1 MKSITI
7 TAKVKLYPTSEQ
19 MIILNK
25 TLSVIRDVLNFVS
38 AFVFGKEGIRYLEL
52 NHVLYYPVRQQFGL
66 RSQMTQSV
74 FKTVLAKYKS
84 MKSNGHP
91 FSKASFRNFEYD
103 LVWNRDYSISGQSIS
118 LNTLSGRLHI
128 PFELK
133 GMEHWF
139 RSGGHFGTAK
149 LIRKNRKYYLHIP
162 VTLEVESMNILNH
175 IVGIDLGV
183 NHLAVSFD
191 EEGNTRFFSGRAVK
205 EKRAKALAL
214 RKRLQACG
222 TKSAKRKLKK
232 LREKET
238 RYVTAVNHAVT
249 KALISQYGAGTLF
262 IIEDLTGIRTA
273 TEQARL
279 KSRYVMV
286 SWAFYQFRE
295 MLEYKAALSQSEVLA
310 ADPKY
315 TSQSCPVCGNTTK
328 ANRSRK
334 RHEFCCTACGY
345 RSNDDRTGAIN
356 IYRKGFNTLFAEAC
370 QAEPKQ
376 AGCRQ
381 SAYCSQRLR

>member
-19 MIILNK
+19 MMILNK

-38 AFVFGKEGIRYLEL
+38 AFVFGREGIRYLEL
-52 NHVLYYPVRQQFGL
+52 DHALYYPVRQQFGL

-91 FSKASFRNFEYD
+91 FSKVSFRNFEYD
-103 LVWNRDYSISGQSIS
+103 LVWNRDYSISGQSVS

-139 RSGGHFGTAK
+139 PAGGRFGTAK

-162 VTLEVESMNILNH
+162 VTLEAENRNILNH

-191 EEGNTRFFSGRAVK
+191 DEGNTRFFSGR
-205 EKRAKALAL
+205 
-214 RKRLQACG
+214 
-222 TKSAKRKLKK
+222 T
-232 LREKET
+232 
-238 RYVTAVNHAVT
+238 VTEHV
-249 KALISQYGAGTLF
+249 
-262 IIEDLTGIRTA
+262 
-273 TEQARL
+273 RL

-286 SWAFYQFRE
+286 SWAFCQFRE
-295 MLEYKAALSQSEVLA
+295 MLEYKAALPQSEVLA
-310 ADPKY
+310 TDPKY

-328 ANRSRK
+328 ANRNRRK
-334 RHEFCCTACGY
+334 HEFCCTVCGY

-356 IYRKGFNTLFAEAC
+356 IYRKGCNTLFAEAC
-370 QAEPKQ
+370 QA
-376 AGCRQ
+376 
-381 SAYCSQRLR
+381 

>member
-273 TEQARL
+273 TEQVRL

>member
-38 AFVFGKEGIRYLEL
+38 TFVFGQEGIRYLEL
-52 NHVLYYPVRQQFGL
+52 DHALYYPVRQQFGL

-91 FSKASFRNFEYD
+91 FSKVSFRNFEYD
-103 LVWNRDYSISGQSIS
+103 LVWNRDYSISDQSVS

-128 PFELK
+128 LFEPK
-133 GMEHWF
+133 GMEHWLHA
-139 RSGGHFGTAK
+139 GGRFGTAR

-175 IVGIDLGV
+175 IVGIDLGI

-191 EEGNTRFFSGRAVK
+191 DEGNTRFFSGRAVK

-273 TEQARL
+273 TEQVRL

-356 IYRKGFNTLFAEAC
+356 IYVKDIIL
-370 QAEPKQ
+370 
-376 AGCRQ
+376 
-381 SAYCSQRLR
+381 CSQRPVRQNRSRRAAVNQPIVANV

>member
-38 AFVFGKEGIRYLEL
+38 AFVFGQEGIRYLEL

-175 IVGIDLGV
+175 IVGIDLG
-183 NHLAVSFD
+183 D
-191 EEGNTRFFSGRAVK
+191 
-205 EKRAKALAL
+205 
-214 RKRLQACG
+214 
-222 TKSAKRKLKK
+222 
-232 LREKET
+232 
-238 RYVTAVNHAVT
+238 VTAVNHAVT

-273 TEQARL
+273 TEQVRL

-334 RHEFCCTACGY
+334 RHEFCCTVCGY

-370 QAEPKQ
+370 
-376 AGCRQ
+376 
-381 SAYCSQRLR
+381 

>member
-25 TLSVIRDVLNFVS
+25 TLSFIRDVLNFVS
-38 AFVFGKEGIRYLEL
+38 AFVFGQEGIRYLEL
-52 NHVLYYPVRQQFGL
+52 EHALYYPVRQQFGL

-91 FSKASFRNFEYD
+91 FSKVSFRNFEYD
-103 LVWNRDYSISGQSIS
+103 LVWNRDYSISGQYVS

-139 RSGGHFGTAK
+139 LAGGRFGTAK

-162 VTLEVESMNILNH
+162 VTLEAGNRNILNH

-191 EEGNTRFFSGRAVK
+191 EEGNTRFFSGRAVN

-232 LREKET
+232 LREKEN

-273 TEQARL
+273 TEQVRL

-334 RHEFCCTACGY
+334 RHKFCCTACGY

-356 IYRKGFNTLFAEAC
+356 IYRKGYNTLFAEAC
-370 QAEPKQ
+370 
-376 AGCRQ
+376 
-381 SAYCSQRLR
+381 

>member
-38 AFVFGKEGIRYLEL
+38 TFVFGQEGIRYLEL
-52 NHVLYYPVRQQFGL
+52 DHALYYPVRQQFGL

-91 FSKASFRNFEYD
+91 FSKVSFRNFEYD
-103 LVWNRDYSISGQSIS
+103 LVWNRDYSISDQSVS

-128 PFELK
+128 PFEPK
-133 GMEHWF
+133 GMEHWLHA
-139 RSGGHFGTAK
+139 GGRFGTAR

-175 IVGIDLGV
+175 IVGIDLGI

-191 EEGNTRFFSGRAVK
+191 DEGNTRFFSGRAVK

>member
-38 AFVFGKEGIRYLEL
+38 TFVFGQEGIRYLEL
-52 NHVLYYPVRQQFGL
+52 NHALYYPVRQQFGL

-103 LVWNRDYSISGQSIS
+103 LVWNRDYSISDQSVS

-128 PFELK
+128 PFESK

-139 RSGGHFGTAK
+139 CSGGRFGTAK

-162 VTLEVESMNILNH
+162 VTLEVENRNILNH

-191 EEGNTRFFSGRAVK
+191 DEGNTRFFSGRAIK

-214 RKRLQACG
+214 RKRLQTCG

-262 IIEDLTGIRTA
+262 IIEDLTGIRTV
-273 TEQARL
+273 TEHVRF
-279 KSRYVMV
+279 KSRYVIV

-295 MLEYKAALSQSEVLA
+295 MLEYKAALSHSEVLA
-310 ADPKY
+310 IDPKY

-328 ANRSRK
+328 ANRNRK
-334 RHEFCCTACGY
+334 KHEFCCTVCGY
-345 RSNDDRTGAIN
+345 RSNDDRAGAIN
-356 IYRKGFNTLFAEAC
+356 IYRKGCNTLFAEAC
-370 QAEPKQ
+370 
-376 AGCRQ
+376 
-381 SAYCSQRLR
+381 

>member
-38 AFVFGKEGIRYLEL
+38 AFVFGQEGIRYLEL
-52 NHVLYYPVRQQFGL
+52 NHALYYPVRQQFGL

-162 VTLEVESMNILNH
+162 VTW
-175 IVGIDLGV
+175 
-183 NHLAVSFD
+183 
-191 EEGNTRFFSGRAVK
+191 K
-205 EKRAKALAL
+205 
-214 RKRLQACG
+214 
-222 TKSAKRKLKK
+222 
-232 LREKET
+232 
-238 RYVTAVNHAVT
+238 
-249 KALISQYGAGTLF
+249 
-262 IIEDLTGIRTA
+262 
-273 TEQARL
+273 
-279 KSRYVMV
+279 
-286 SWAFYQFRE
+286 
-295 MLEYKAALSQSEVLA
+295 
-310 ADPKY
+310 
-315 TSQSCPVCGNTTK
+315 
-328 ANRSRK
+328 
-334 RHEFCCTACGY
+334 
-345 RSNDDRTGAIN
+345 
-356 IYRKGFNTLFAEAC
+356 
-370 QAEPKQ
+370 
-376 AGCRQ
+376 
-381 SAYCSQRLR
+381 

>member
-38 AFVFGKEGIRYLEL
+38 TFVFGQEGIRYLEL
-52 NHVLYYPVRQQFGL
+52 DHALYYPVRQQFGL

-91 FSKASFRNFEYD
+91 FSKVSFRNFEYD
-103 LVWNRDYSISGQSIS
+103 LVWNRDYSISDQSVS

-128 PFELK
+128 PFEPK
-133 GMEHWF
+133 GMEHWLHA
-139 RSGGHFGTAK
+139 GGRFGTAR

-175 IVGIDLGV
+175 IVGIDLGI

-191 EEGNTRFFSGRAVK
+191 DEGNTRFFSGRAVK

-273 TEQARL
+273 TEQVRL

-295 MLEYKAALSQSEVLA
+295 MLEYKAALSKSEVLA

-356 IYRKGFNTLFAEAC
+356 IYRKGYNTLFPEAC
-370 QAEPKQ
+370 
-376 AGCRQ
+376 
-381 SAYCSQRLR
+381 

>member
-19 MIILNK
+19 MMILNK

-38 AFVFGKEGIRYLEL
+38 AFVFGREGIRYLEL
-52 NHVLYYPVRQQFGL
+52 DHAFYYPVRQQFGL

-74 FKTVLAKYKS
+74 FRTVLAKYKS

-91 FSKASFRNFEYD
+91 FSKVSFRNFEYD
-103 LVWNRDYSISGQSIS
+103 LVWNRDYSISGQSVS

-139 RSGGHFGTAK
+139 SAGGRFGTAK

-162 VTLEVESMNILNH
+162 VTLEAENRNILNH

-191 EEGNTRFFSGRAVK
+191 DEGNTRFFSGRTVK

-214 RKRLQACG
+214 RKRLQTCG

-232 LREKET
+232 LREKEN
-238 RYVTAVNHAVT
+238 RYITAVNHAVT

-273 TEQARL
+273 TEQVRL

-286 SWAFYQFRE
+286 SWAFCQFRE
-295 MLEYKAALSQSEVLA
+295 MLEYKAVLTQSEVLVT
-310 ADPKY
+310 DPKY

-328 ANRSRK
+328 ANRNRRK
-334 RHEFCCTACGY
+334 HEFCCTVCGY

-356 IYRKGFNTLFAEAC
+356 IYRKGCNTLFAEAC
-370 QAEPKQ
+370 QA
-376 AGCRQ
+376 
-381 SAYCSQRLR
+381 